1 MKNALIITFSGALT
15 LLSGAA
21 VADET
26 TMFTGGMDPNA
37 LQNVQSQL
45 CTLNEGKSMAQYE
58 KMFDKYIAWSKVNDV
73 EVTVVRT
80 MPLITHDNPD
90 SRSNMQFVE
99 HLVSDHAT
107 SGKAW
112 DLWVSTP
119 EGQKLN
125 EEWQSIARCDL
136 KMSTLRTQWA
146 DVEALNASDSRFA
159 MWNWCTRKEGVSV
172 ESLRSKHAS
181 IAESYPEGVGN
192 IGWFTFIPNIGGAK
206 APGRFANIVVFPTMT
221 GLMEHKQWMANGGW
235 RVRQDYYNYVDC
247 QGDYVWT
254 EEVIHRPGE

>member
-1 MKNALIITFSGALT
+1 MTEMSRETLHENTCTSFLLLIVNYSLGKLVITRRTNYWGQSGSWRQH
-15 LLSGAA
+15 LLR
-21 VADET
+21 V
-26 TMFTGGMDPNA
+26 
-37 LQNVQSQL
+37 
-45 CTLNEGKSMAQYE
+45 
-58 KMFDKYIAWSKVNDV
+58 
-73 EVTVVRT
+73 
-80 MPLITHDNPD
+80 H
-90 SRSNMQFVE
+90 
-99 HLVSDHAT
+99 
-107 SGKAW
+107 W

-192 IGWFTFIPNIGGAK
+192 IGWFTFIPNIGGAN
-206 APGRFANIVVFPTMT
+206 APGRFANIVVFPTMA

>member
-206 APGRFANIVVFPTMT
+206 ALAGSQISSFFLLWLA
-221 GLMEHKQWMANGGW
+221 
-235 RVRQDYYNYVDC
+235 
-247 QGDYVWT
+247 
-254 EEVIHRPGE
+254 

>member
-107 SGKAW
+107 SGK
-112 DLWVSTP
+112 LGIYGSV
-119 EGQKLN
+119 
-125 EEWQSIARCDL
+125 R
-136 KMSTLRTQWA
+136 LR
-146 DVEALNASDSRFA
+146 VKN
-159 MWNWCTRKEGVSV
+159 
-172 ESLRSKHAS
+172 
-181 IAESYPEGVGN
+181 
-192 IGWFTFIPNIGGAK
+192 
-206 APGRFANIVVFPTMT
+206 
-221 GLMEHKQWMANGGW
+221 
-235 RVRQDYYNYVDC
+235 
-247 QGDYVWT
+247 
-254 EEVIHRPGE
+254 